1 MLATAYESKQAMKGA
16 YPGWDVDLHFVSS
29 DSWFARPHQRVA
41 ACGNQ
46 IEVVGETLFVAAPAS
61 CPTFPDG
68 RPRPVPRGA
77 GASNVVLYTS
87 VDAGSSFSQACLP
100 SRDLDLGYSLLRTH
114 DGRAALLVVD
124 HDEREPS
131 AAAAPVGNVYAPG
144 GGDAAGAFSLS
155 LPRAYRAFQASDVAR
170 VEGLPGAWLA
180 NQLDEDAMLG
190 GAGGGGGAG
199 GRQRPP
205 RGDGAGGHPGSSG
218 SSGRGFG
225 SDRYSERVRTRV
237 TFNGGGEWRDL
248 SPPRHFTHAACARC
262 TPAADASSASAD
274 PNCALH
280 LHGPSSWHDGPGGR
294 PAFYSHASAPGVVM
308 AVGNAGPHLDS
319 AADALCTWLSR
330 DGGRTWADVAP
341 RASIYEFGNSGGI
354 VLSAR
359 HEADGPTDT
368 VSFSADGGESFGFFG
383 FSFGSLQRG
392 REEGERGK
400 QNQNRNKCSLVF
412 PLFCSLSP
420 PKNRPLL
427 PRDPSLRGHRRSEHP
442 RGARWRRARLCGSF
456 SENAK
461 FLGFLRKKNK
471 KTLSFS
477 SPLPPSPQKSK
488 ITKQVHGK
496 ACRVG
501 AHQGC
506 TWEGTGAGG
515 SSGDTRGGA
524 GTRSFGAPGRMFVV
538 DVKSLVSSS
547 SSSSDSEG
555 WRECQKSDYEEW
567 HPAIASGGGPGGCL
581 LGADVSVTRKIP
593 GARCFNRL
601 DGVSGGAAPPGSKK
615 AAPNTDGTA
624 VAPTAD
630 PSRFPKC
637 QCTPADVECEFGFEP
652 VSGLG
657 QLLEDAF
664 FFGGGES
671 SPLGGSKDGKKR
683 CVKVPGFD
691 DRSAC
696 PLLAERGY
704 RASSTGLRLVHD
716 DVCTGVA
723 AVIPDTDGKGGGR
736 GRRRGGGG
744 FFTRGGFLHAFAA
757 TVASFAAL
765 AFVVAAG
772 VSLMRASAERGGG
785 LDGVVA
791 ALGAAAGVAL
801 DAAVL
806 IVDKAKA
813 AVGAGGHARSGA
825 SGAASDAYFQP
836 LSGGDDEGDFVPLAS
851 ASDDFGL
858 DLGAADTREAAPL

>member
-1 MLATAYESKQAMKGA
+1 
-16 YPGWDVDLHFVSS
+16 
-29 DSWFARPHQRVA
+29 
-41 ACGNQ
+41 
-46 IEVVGETLFVAAPAS
+46 
-61 CPTFPDG
+61 
-68 RPRPVPRGA
+68 
-77 GASNVVLYTS
+77 
-87 VDAGSSFSQACLP
+87 
-100 SRDLDLGYSLLRTH
+100 
-114 DGRAALLVVD
+114 
-124 HDEREPS
+124 
-131 AAAAPVGNVYAPG
+131 
-144 GGDAAGAFSLS
+144 
-155 LPRAYRAFQASDVAR
+155 
-170 VEGLPGAWLA
+170 
-180 NQLDEDAMLG
+180 
-190 GAGGGGGAG
+190 
-199 GRQRPP
+199 
-205 RGDGAGGHPGSSG
+205 
-218 SSGRGFG
+218 
-225 SDRYSERVRTRV
+225 
-237 TFNGGGEWRDL
+237 
-248 SPPRHFTHAACARC
+248 
-262 TPAADASSASAD
+262 
-274 PNCALH
+274 
-280 LHGPSSWHDGPGGR
+280 
-294 PAFYSHASAPGVVM
+294 
-308 AVGNAGPHLDS
+308 
-319 AADALCTWLSR
+319 
-330 DGGRTWADVAP
+330 
-341 RASIYEFGNSGGI
+341 
-354 VLSAR
+354 
-359 HEADGPTDT
+359 
-368 VSFSADGGESFGFFG
+368 
-383 FSFGSLQRG
+383 
-392 REEGERGK
+392 
-400 QNQNRNKCSLVF
+400 
-412 PLFCSLSP
+412 
-420 PKNRPLL
+420 
-427 PRDPSLRGHRRSEHP
+427 
-442 RGARWRRARLCGSF
+442 
-456 SENAK
+456 
-461 FLGFLRKKNK
+461 
-471 KTLSFS
+471 
-477 SPLPPSPQKSK
+477 
-488 ITKQVHGK
+488 
-496 ACRVG
+496 
-501 AHQGC
+501 
-506 TWEGTGAGG
+506 
-515 SSGDTRGGA
+515 
-524 GTRSFGAPGRMFVV
+524 MFVV

-791 ALGAAAGVAL
+791 ALGAAAGAAL

-851 ASDDFGL
+851 ASEDFGL